1 MRRLAAVLLLCA
13 PLCAGAADLAN
24 GARLFGTR
32 CASCHSVG
40 PSARAGFGP
49 QLNGIHGRRAG
60 STPDFR
66 YSPAMQQSGIV
77 WNDKSLAAFLDAPDE
92 VVPGTGNGRALCG
105 GRFDSGPDARSEP
118 AGDTWI
124 GAGLVQPIGIAFI
137 GPNDAF
143 ILEKASGQVK
153 RAINGVLQ
161 PAPVLDLAV
170 NSASE
175 RGLLSIALHPNFPA
189 VPFRLHPLDRK
200 LDRRRHVGDERG
212 AAAGQ
217 PRRPLHLERQHADA
231 GPELR
236 DPAPARPADRQS
248 SRARP

>member
-32 CASCHSVG
+32 CASCHSLG

-92 VVPGTGNGRALCG
+92 VVPGNKM
-105 GRFDSGPDARSEP
+105 RFWGMSNEKQVADLLAYLRS
-118 AGDTWI
+118 
-124 GAGLVQPIGIAFI
+124 
-137 GPNDAF
+137 
-143 ILEKASGQVK
+143 
-153 RAINGVLQ
+153 
-161 PAPVLDLAV
+161 
-170 NSASE
+170 
-175 RGLLSIALHPNFPA
+175 
-189 VPFRLHPLDRK
+189 
-200 LDRRRHVGDERG
+200 
-212 AAAGQ
+212 AGQ
-217 PRRPLHLERQHADA
+217 A
-231 GPELR
+231 
-236 DPAPARPADRQS
+236 
-248 SRARP
+248 RAR